1 MKRFLRSHGLRFHP
15 NDWTAS
21 ARNPNLAG
29 RQPCE
34 SWAIYRRSCI
44 GGAPTKMAKTSPAAG
59 RFARSYRIP
68 ESCRAARKR
77 IPSLFTTRIAYYGF
91 IAWAVQELNQRTW
104 TSGTVLREL
113 FHKLERAYV
122 LCEFIHHGNEASDC
136 RVIGQRSKS
145 EVLQTGINDR
155 FRPPIRIMKN
165 QAAAGSL
172 RLYATSLESMGFA
185 ELRPERVA
193 DGLLP
198 ILLTD
203 LGHAPGAN
211 SKSTSL
217 TVSSTLR
224 YPTRPRLAI
233 ARCCGVGG
241 NSSACRR
248 SGGYVTARHSWSSA
262 TARPPNLATAQ
273 SPCF

>member
-1 MKRFLRSHGLRFHP
+1 M
-15 NDWTAS
+15 
-21 ARNPNLAG
+21 AR
-29 RQPCE
+29 
-34 SWAIYRRSCI
+34 
-44 GGAPTKMAKTSPAAG
+44 TSPAAG
-59 RFARSYRIP
+59 RFARSSRIP

-104 TSGTVLREL
+104 PSGTILREL

-203 LGHAPGAN
+203 LGTRLAREFEKHLPDGFFDFALSDKTKTRDREVLRSWG
-211 SKSTSL
+211 KQLCMSTFGR
-217 TVSSTLR
+217 LR
-224 YPTRPRLAI
+224 YRTPFLEL
-233 ARCCGVGG
+233 G
-241 NSSACRR
+241 NSEAAESRYR
-248 SGGYVTARHSWSSA
+248 TVTLLLKSGARTNESIGQWLQTEVTGPFEQTIRLIIES
-262 TARPPNLATAQ
+262 
-273 SPCF
+273 